1 MSLSDRVRADS
12 EAAPWVIEEIKN
24 LEEQL
29 AIAQA
34 DRTKLL
40 DALVVLLDAV
50 KERAEDAKRY
60 RWLRARNWSDSPL
73 SVVRNPKEA
82 VKLGHECPTGERL
95 DNMIDAAMKEMDNE
109 QSR

>member
-1 MSLSDRVRADS
+1 
-12 EAAPWVIEEIKN
+12 
-24 LEEQL
+24 
-29 AIAQA
+29 
-34 DRTKLL
+34 
-40 DALVVLLDAV
+40 LLDAV